1 MSDPVHSDRI
11 QKVAPPAY
19 LLKRLETFQIG
30 KGGKVT
36 YLLRD
41 KVASKNYDLEPWQF
55 FVLEVI
61 PGVDSFARLA
71 SVFQDRFGRTLQRK
85 EVEDFLST
93 IADNK
98 LFNEDAGKHP
108 LLQPFY
114 QRAYE
119 VADGKAVLKPLT
131 SSVIDASA
139 AWAEKAAST
148 KGEVAKPEAEKVAP
162 PAKSSKADAKP
173 KELPAGIKDVF
184 GIDPKAKGR
193 IQSLFD
199 PRPALKA
206 FAPALNIL
214 NYTTYVLPLLLISAL
229 ILAVWDGRTLMGDM
243 GQVFSVGSLITE
255 LLIGAASLYLLST
268 LSTAVAAHT
277 YRGTVSGLG
286 LGLESGILPR
296 FVAVV
301 GHAEQFTRRERI
313 WLHAAPLL
321 TRCVL
326 FSAGVWTWYLTR
338 GSASLLEQMA
348 LGMVIVSAID
358 ILFVS
363 GNPLFKGNAY
373 FALAAFCDEGNL
385 RSRAF
390 NMMQTRLRGK
400 TYKETENDVLVA
412 YSMMVGIS
420 MLLIAA
426 FAVIVVNGAVKE
438 LSFSGSA
445 IILITAVTAYVL
457 NEAYVRLRNIN
468 EAYER
473 AEQFNRWRDRT
484 LASEAEAA
492 QPKKQDIS
500 AYAKRAI
507 PVMLLIVLMLP
518 YSYEAGGNIVIYP
531 LQKSQIAPDVTG
543 IVDAVYFD
551 GGETVKKGTPI
562 AHMKDDDNMAK
573 LQESTAKV
581 KEQEWVVD
589 NLKTL
594 PKPEAIKVAEVDLQ
608 IAVTHEQFSAEK
620 VPRMYKMYK
629 QGAISFDEYD
639 QAKKSHDVDMDQVK
653 QKQAQLALAKTG
665 PTKDE
670 IAAAEAKLESLKAER
685 DGYQDKVNR
694 ANLLMPFDG
703 HILTLHLKD
712 KLNQYL
718 DKGKFF
724 AEVEDT
730 SKVTVEIDVPESDIG
745 HVQLGQKIRARPQAY
760 NDEEFTGKV
769 TMIDPNVTVLSTGN
783 IVKVIAVI
791 ENKDGK
797 LKTNM
802 SGYAKIEA
810 PRMPV
815 WKAFSLAILRFF
827 NVDVWSWIP

>member
-61 PGVDSFARLA
+61 PGVDSFTRLA
-71 SVFQDRFGRTLQRK
+71 SVFQDRFGRALQRK
-85 EVEDFLST
+85 EVEDFLAH

-98 LFNEDAGKHP
+98 LFNDDAGKHP

-114 QRAYE
+114 QRSYDVE
-119 VADGKAVLKPLT
+119 DGKAVLKPLT

-139 AWAEKAAST
+139 AWAEKAAAKT
-148 KGEVAKPEAEKVAP
+148 EAKPEGAKAAV
-162 PAKSSKADAKP
+162 PAKTGKGDAKQ
-173 KELPAGIKDVF
+173 KDLPAGIKDVF
-184 GIDPKAKGR
+184 GVDPKASGQ
-193 IQSLFD
+193 IWSLFD
-199 PRPALKA
+199 PRPLLKLI
-206 FAPALNIL
+206 APALPIL
-214 NYTTYVLPLLLISAL
+214 NYSTYVLPLLLISAL
-229 ILAVWDGRTLMGDM
+229 IIGVLDSRQMLSDM
-243 GQVFSVGSLITE
+243 GQVF
-255 LLIGAASLYLLST
+255 GAASLIFQLVLGAVSLYT
-268 LSTAVAAHT
+268 LSAVSSAVTAHA
-277 YRGTVSGLG
+277 YRGTVNGFG
-286 LGLESGILPR
+286 FGLESGFLPR
-296 FVAVV
+296 WVAVI
-301 GHAEQFTRRERI
+301 GHAEQFTRRERV

-326 FSAGVWTWYLTR
+326 FSVAVWTWYLSR

-348 LGMVIVSAID
+348 LGMVIVSTVD
-358 ILFVS
+358 LLFVS

-373 FALAAFCDEGNL
+373 YALAAFCDEANL
-385 RSRAF
+385 RTRAY
-390 NMMQTRLRGK
+390 NMLETRLRGK
-400 TYKETENDVLVA
+400 TYKEAENDVLVA
-412 YSMMVGIS
+412 YSMMGGIS
-420 MLLIAA
+420 ALLIGA
-426 FAVIVVNGAVKE
+426 FAVIVVNGAIKD

-445 IILITAVTAYVL
+445 IILITAATAYVL
-457 NEAYVRLRNIN
+457 NEAYVRLKKIN

-473 AEQFNRWRDRT
+473 AEQFNRWKDRT

-562 AHMKDDDNMAK
+562 AHMKDDDNLAK
-573 LQESTAKV
+573 LQESQAKV

-589 NLKTL
+589 NLKSL
-594 PKPEAIKVAEVDLQ
+594 PKPEAIHVAEVNFQ
-608 IAVTHEQFSAEK
+608 IATTHEQFSAEK
-620 VPRMYKMYK
+620 VPRMFKMYK

-639 QAKKSHDVDMDQVK
+639 VAKKAHDVDVDQVK
-653 QKQAQLALAKTG
+653 QKEAELALAKTG

-670 IAAAEAKLESLKAER
+670 IAAAEAKLDSLKAER

-730 SKVTVEIDVPESDIG
+730 SRVTVEIDVPESDIG

-769 TMIDPNVTVLSTGN
+769 TMIDPNVTVLPTGN
-783 IVKVIAVI
+783 IVKVVAVI
-791 ENKDGK
+791 DNKGGK

-810 PRMPV
+810 PSMPV